1 MKETYMLFFAR
12 FFIASMFFI
21 SASIKIFT
29 FDSQIILINNP
40 DNYILKISVIISIAV
55 ELFFS
60 LMLLINYKTKLAII
74 ILTIF
79 LIANTI
85 MIPYRFPDLFQVI
98 IFKKNLAILGGMIAL
113 FLMNLQITNR
123 GNNET

>member
-79 LIANTI
+79 LIGNTI

>member
-29 FDSQIILINNP
+29 FDSQIILISNP
-40 DNYILKISVIISIAV
+40 DNYILKIYVIISIAV

-60 LMLLINYKTKLAII
+60 LMLLIDYKTKLAII

-79 LIANTI
+79 LLGNTI
-85 MIPYRFPDLFQVI
+85 MIPYKFPDLFQVTI
-98 IFKKNLAILGGMIAL
+98 YKKNLAILGGMIAL
-113 FLMNLQITNR
+113 FLMNLKKPNR